1 MKEDELLM
9 RRLRAS
15 LLKKK
20 GLSLVTQYLG
30 NCSDCCGMVKGG
42 KLKQKE
48 KKKRFSLPPRPTHSI
63 FHPRRGCSGRDT
75 PTMGQF
81 PPKEEGGKDAICTT
95 LSSCEN
101 GGFFGKFKCSR
112 SLNICSVLMS
122 TYEGLDV

>member
-48 KKKRFSLPPRPTHSI
+48 KKKRFSPPNSLHFPSPPRLFWEGHAHNGPISSEG
-63 FHPRRGCSGRDT
+63 RRREGRN
-75 PTMGQF
+75 
-81 PPKEEGGKDAICTT
+81 
-95 LSSCEN
+95 LYH
-101 GGFFGKFKCSR
+101 
-112 SLNICSVLMS
+112 LVL
-122 TYEGLDV
+122 L